1 MIGNLVE
8 KLLNGSKTFVFDPFW
23 SPKIGSSKNQQ
34 VFMPKSTIF
43 PGIIRDRVLNHLR
56 SSDRHK
62 KKKKHLYYIRL
73 SCIYFYTKTRW
84 SSFAFHGES
93 LKLNSPTPKN
103 LIFKTN
109 LEQKMSSTCLF
120 TCFCPAQ
127 ADSVFVVLV
136 PLGWHLFLGVWRKW
150 IRKNLWDKTNK
161 HWEFASDYP

>member
-62 KKKKHLYYIRL
+62 KKTPILHQTVLHIFLHKNTVKFLRFPWRIVEAKLTNSKKPDFQNESWTKNEFHMSIYMFLPSTSGLSVCCFGTFRL
-73 SCIYFYTKTRW
+73 T
-84 SSFAFHGES
+84 SFFR
-93 LKLNSPTPKN
+93 
-103 LIFKTN
+103 
-109 LEQKMSSTCLF
+109 C
-120 TCFCPAQ
+120 
-127 ADSVFVVLV
+127 
-136 PLGWHLFLGVWRKW
+136 VWRKW